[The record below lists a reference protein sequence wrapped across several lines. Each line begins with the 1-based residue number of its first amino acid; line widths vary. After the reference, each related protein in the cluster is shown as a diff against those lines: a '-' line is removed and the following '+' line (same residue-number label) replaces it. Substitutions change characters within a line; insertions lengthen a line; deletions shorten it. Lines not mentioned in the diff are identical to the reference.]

1 MFGEAVMSL
10 PATTLTILRQDADAE
25 TRSCLPGDYVIGRGV
40 EADIRIE
47 TPLISRAHARLIIR
61 ERECLIEDL
70 GSSNGTFV
78 NGERIGT
85 VTVLRPEER
94 IMLGPSV
101 TLEIRQLPGPAPA
114 LSVAS
119 RRTALVKLLP
129 PEFLHEKKY
138 EIGNVI
144 AEGGMGAVLDAR
156 ELTIQRNVAMKVMLE
171 SEKPDE
177 MMRFIAEA
185 KITGQLEHPNIMPVH
200 ELGVDDKE
208 RLFYTMKYVRGC
220 TLRQVLDALSDR
232 DPVAIAKYPF
242 GHLLT
247 ILQKVCDAVAFAH
260 SKGVIHRDLKPE
272 NFMIGDY
279 GEVLVMDWGLAKVL
293 DPTEHRAVSYE
304 GHSIIRTGLRAELH
318 ASEKESGHVF
328 GTPQYMAPEQAY
340 AQHEAIDVRTDVYA
354 LGAILHHLL
363 TLRHPIQGESAQA
376 ILTKVAAGDFRP
388 AREATTGATRL
399 PHLPHGKV
407 PEALSA
413 VALKAMA
420 NSPGR
425 RYQTVRELQADIDA
439 YQAGFATTAEN
450 AGAVKQTV
458 LLLKRQRLVAG
469 VAIAAV
475 ATLAVFAAQLIRDR
489 HEAEQTL
496 QRLRTAAPALA
507 EQARTFL
514 THGQTH
520 EAVEKIAY
528 AVDLAPEKEEY
539 VRLQGDA
546 LTADLE
552 LSAAAAAYRHALA
565 LRADDPLAR
574 NSLTLLDRLL
584 SDHPNGDGLT
594 QRDFKELASLAQ
606 QQGRPEA
613 GIYRTLAAT
622 TR

>member
-1 MFGEAVMSL
+1 
-10 PATTLTILRQDADAE
+10 
-25 TRSCLPGDYVIGRGV
+25 
-40 EADIRIE
+40 
-47 TPLISRAHARLIIR
+47 
-61 ERECLIEDL
+61 
-70 GSSNGTFV
+70 
-78 NGERIGT
+78 
-85 VTVLRPEER
+85 
-94 IMLGPSV
+94 
-101 TLEIRQLPGPAPA
+101 
-114 LSVAS
+114 
-119 RRTALVKLLP
+119 
-129 PEFLHEKKY
+129 
-138 EIGNVI
+138 
-144 AEGGMGAVLDAR
+144 
-156 ELTIQRNVAMKVMLE
+156 
-171 SEKPDE
+171 
-177 MMRFIAEA
+177 
-185 KITGQLEHPNIMPVH
+185 
-200 ELGVDDKE
+200 
-208 RLFYTMKYVRGC
+208 
-220 TLRQVLDALSDR
+220 
-232 DPVAIAKYPF
+232 
-242 GHLLT
+242 
-247 ILQKVCDAVAFAH
+247 
-260 SKGVIHRDLKPE
+260 
-272 NFMIGDY
+272 
-279 GEVLVMDWGLAKVL
+279 
-293 DPTEHRAVSYE
+293 
-304 GHSIIRTGLRAELH
+304 
-318 ASEKESGHVF
+318 
-328 GTPQYMAPEQAY
+328 
-340 AQHEAIDVRTDVYA
+340 
-354 LGAILHHLL
+354 
-363 TLRHPIQGESAQA
+363 
-376 ILTKVAAGDFRP
+376 
-388 AREATTGATRL
+388 
-399 PHLPHGKV
+399 
-407 PEALSA
+407 
-413 VALKAMA
+413 
-420 NSPGR
+420 
-425 RYQTVRELQADIDA
+425 VRELQADIDA

>member
-1 MFGEAVMSL
+1 MTLA
-10 PATTLTILRQDADAE
+10 ATTLTILRKDADAE
-25 TRSCLPGDYVIGRGV
+25 TRTCLPGDYVIGRGV

-47 TPLISRAHARLIIR
+47 TPLISRAHARLTVR

-70 GSSNGTFV
+70 GSSNGTFI
-78 NGERIGT
+78 NGERIGG
-85 VTVLRPEER
+85 VTVLRPDER

-114 LSVAS
+114 VSIAT
-119 RRTALVKLLP
+119 RHAALVKLLP

-156 ELTIQRNVAMKVMLE
+156 QLTIQRNVAMKVMLD

-208 RLFYTMKYVRGC
+208 RLFYTMKYVRGS
-220 TLRQVLDALSDR
+220 TLRQVLDGLVDG
-232 DPVAIAKYPF
+232 DPVAVVRYPLVQ
-242 GHLLT
+242 LLT
-247 ILQKVCDAVAFAH
+247 IFQKVCDAVAFAH
-260 SKGVIHRDLKPE
+260 SNGVIHRDLKPE

-293 DPTEHRAVSYE
+293 DPKAHRAASHE

-318 ASEKESGHVF
+318 ASEKESGNVF

-340 AQHEAIDVRTDVYA
+340 AQHENIDVRTDVYA
-354 LGAILHHLL
+354 LGAILHHML
-363 TLRHPIQGESAQA
+363 TLRHPIEGENAQA

-388 AREATTGATRL
+388 AREATVGVARL

-420 NSPGR
+420 NSPAQ
-425 RYQTVRELQADIDA
+425 RYQTVRDLQADIDA
-439 YQAGFATTAEN
+439 YRAGFATSAEN

-458 LLLKRQRLVAG
+458 LLLKRQRVLAGAAIAG
-469 VAIAAV
+469 VV
-475 ATLAVFAAQLIRDR
+475 VLAVFAAQLIRDR
-489 HEAEQTL
+489 HETEQTL
-496 QRLRTAAPALA
+496 QRLRAAAPALA

-514 THGQTH
+514 THGQTR

-528 AVDLAPEKEEY
+528 AVDLAPENEEY

-546 LTADLE
+546 FTADLQ
-552 LSAAAAAYRHALA
+552 LSAADAAYRHALA
-565 LRADDPLAR
+565 LRSDDAFAR
-574 NSLTLLDRLL
+574 NSLVLLDRLL
-584 SDHPNGDGLT
+584 ADHPSGEGLSR
-594 QRDFKELASLAQ
+594 RDFNELAGLAQ

-613 GIYRTLAAT
+613 GIFRTLAAT